1 MGWEASSSHLSV
13 SADTAFDT
21 AVDEWYGGSTAS
33 AVCTGWFFLPMASSP
48 IAQAMKDICEEKG
61 IAYESVL
68 ETVEAALAA
77 AYRKDYG
84 ERNQNVKVTFDPET
98 GSIAA
103 FDEKEVVTDE
113 FVAEALKEIEER
125 QKQREI
131 DAQLRAEGKLP
142 PETFPLI
149 MPTEP
154 QFNPDGTPV
163 EVEKKYNPKMHLAL
177 AEARTH
183 EADAAVG
190 ATIRI
195 PLPVPGA
202 FGRMA
207 AQTAK
212 QVIMQRLRE
221 AERDTIFNQWKGH
234 EGELVLGTVQRREGR
249 VVFVDIG
256 PRATALLR
264 EEEQIPTDRYTP
276 GTRLKCLLYSVGKTI
291 RGPELLCSRTHPDLI
306 RKLFAIEV
314 PEVSNGTVV
323 VQAVAREPGSRAKVA
338 VRSTA
343 ENVDPIGA
351 CIGQRGTRVQTII
364 AELSGE
370 KIDIIQHDEDPAA
383 FIANAMAP
391 AKVTRVE
398 LHEDQR
404 GAVVYV
410 KPEQFSLAIG
420 RSGQNVRLAVR
431 LTGWKVNVQEE
442 REEAS
447 SSQPQ
452 APSESEEGRAL
463 TPSEDT
469 PSDSASTTDDTPTTP
484 HAPPPEGDGVTG
496 LAA

>member
-1 MGWEASSSHLSV
+1 
-13 SADTAFDT
+13 
-21 AVDEWYGGSTAS
+21 
-33 AVCTGWFFLPMASSP
+33 MASSP

-77 AYRKDYG
+77 AYRKDFG

-98 GSIAA
+98 GGIAA
-103 FDEKEVVTDE
+103 FDEKEVVSDE
-113 FVAEALKEIEER
+113 FVADALKEIEER
-125 QKQREI
+125 QQQREI

-149 MPTEP
+149 MPTEQ

-163 EVEKKYNPKMHLAL
+163 EEVKKYNPKLHLAL
-177 AEARTH
+177 TEARTH
-183 EADAAVG
+183 KADAELDEI
-190 ATIRI
+190 IRI
-195 PLPVPGA
+195 PLEVAGS

-221 AERDTIFNQWKGH
+221 AERDTIYNQWKSH

-249 VVFVDIG
+249 VVLVDIG

-264 EEEQIPTDRYTP
+264 EEEQIPTDRYIA
-276 GTRLKCLLYSVGKTI
+276 GTRLKCFLYAVGKTI
-291 RGPELLCSRTHPDLI
+291 RGPELLCSRTHPDLV

-314 PEVSNGTVV
+314 PEVANGAVI

-338 VRSTA
+338 VKSTE

-370 KIDIIQHDEDPAA
+370 KIDIILHDEDPAT
-383 FIANAMAP
+383 FIANSMAP

-398 LHEDQR
+398 LHDEQR

-431 LTGWKVNVQEE
+431 LTGWKINVQED
-442 REEAS
+442 REGGATVTADEAS
-447 SSQPQ
+447 
-452 APSESEEGRAL
+452 ASETS
-463 TPSEDT
+463 
-469 PSDSASTTDDTPTTP
+469 
-484 HAPPPEGDGVTG
+484 APPAASSEPAAVPQEAAPTPDAAEPVADGADEPSTASGPPADDVAG
-496 LAA
+496 PAA